1 VAGVALILDAAAS
14 TLDEEAPTLAMA
26 EVVVTMA
33 MVVVTMAMPVV
44 AMAMAVSLSFSEE
57 DTTKVQVVAMGMEL
71 SGDTK
76 VLDMVVLE
84 GTAILSTGNPV
95 VRLDQIIMGI
105 GAILEEVIS
114 IVTPIVMEGTS
125 KDGMQVEVVP
135 M

>member
-33 MVVVTMAMPVV
+33 MVVVTMAMAV
-44 AMAMAVSLSFSEE
+44 ALSFSEE
-57 DTTKVQVVAMGMEL
+57 DTTKVQVMAMGMEL

-76 VLDMVVLE
+76 VLDMAVLE
-84 GTAILSTGNPV
+84 GTAILSMGNPV

-105 GAILEEVIS
+105 GAILEEVFS
-114 IVTPIVMEGTS
+114 IVTPIVMEGTN

>member
-1 VAGVALILDAAAS
+1 VVAAVTTVVVAV
-14 TLDEEAPTLAMA
+14 TLALA
-26 EVVVTMA
+26 EGVETMA
-33 MVVVTMAMPVV
+33 MAVVTMAMPVV
-44 AMAMAVSLSFSEE
+44 AMAMAVALSFSEE

-71 SGDTK
+71 PGDTK
-76 VLDMVVLE
+76 VLDMAVLE
-84 GTAILSTGNPV
+84 GTAILSMGNPV